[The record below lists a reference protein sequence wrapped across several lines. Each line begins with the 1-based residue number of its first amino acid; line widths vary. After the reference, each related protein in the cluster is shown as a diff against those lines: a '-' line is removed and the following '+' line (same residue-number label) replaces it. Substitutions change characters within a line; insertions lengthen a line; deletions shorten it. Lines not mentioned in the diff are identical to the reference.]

1 LHQPW
6 SRFLSCTLSLS
17 LSHTLTWSVYGFLRN
32 NFFWSSYRLN
42 GDKY

>member
-17 LSHTLTWSVYGFLRN
+17 LSHTHLLEAYMVF
-32 NFFWSSYRLN
+32 
-42 GDKY
+42 